1 MTRIDFYV
9 TDAAEPDSAM
19 RLACRIAEK
28 AYRQQLPTHIH
39 TNSAEQA
46 AAVDE
51 LLWSFRAESF
61 IPHERSDGTTK
72 PVSGNLPSPAVT
84 IGCEAP
90 QHHEIEVV
98 INLAEQV
105 PLFFSRHNRLAEIID
120 GNGKIAGRARYK
132 FYKDR
137 GYELNTHH
145 L

>member
-9 TDAAEPDSAM
+9 TDEAAPDSAM
-19 RLACRIAEK
+19 RVACRIAEK

-39 TNSAEQA
+39 TVSAEQA
-46 AAVDE
+46 AAVDQ
-51 LLWSFRAESF
+51 LLWSFRPEGF
-61 IPHERSDGTTK
+61 IPHELSDGK
-72 PVSGNLPSPAVT
+72 SNPVDENLAFPPIT
-84 IGCEAP
+84 IGSEEP

-98 INLAEQV
+98 INLADKV

-120 GNGKIAGRARYK
+120 GNGKAAGRERYK

-137 GYELNTHH
+137 GYELNTHR

>member
-9 TDAAEPDSAM
+9 TDEAKSDSAM
-19 RLACRIAEK
+19 RIACRIAEK
-28 AYRQQLPTHIH
+28 AYHQKLPTHIH
-39 TNSAEQA
+39 TDSPQQATAMEQ
-46 AAVDE
+46 
-51 LLWSFRAESF
+51 LLWSFRVESF
-61 IPHERSDGTTK
+61 IPHELSDGKQTPIPTGLEM
-72 PVSGNLPSPAVT
+72 PPIT
-84 IGCEAP
+84 IGSEEP

-120 GNGKIAGRARYK
+120 GNGKIAGRERYK

-137 GYELNTHH
+137 GYELNTHK

>member
-9 TDAAEPDSAM
+9 TDDAEPDSAM
-19 RLACRIAEK
+19 RIACRIAEK
-28 AYRQQLPTHIH
+28 AYLQKLPTHIH
-39 TNSAEQA
+39 TCSAEQA
-46 AAVDE
+46 ATIDQ
-51 LLWSFRAESF
+51 LLWDFRPENF
-61 IPHERSDGTTK
+61 IPHELSDGK
-72 PVSGNLPSPAVT
+72 KYPVDEELNYPPIT
-84 IGCEAP
+84 IGSEEP

-120 GNGKIAGRARYK
+120 GNGKTAGRERYK

-137 GYELNTHH
+137 GYELNTHR